1 LQNWE
6 TTSDSVI
13 FDGKV
18 HMDWESETVDMQYD
32 VMRIE
37 SDRTVELDPLLS
49 FLHWGV
55 DDPL

>member
-1 LQNWE
+1 
-6 TTSDSVI
+6 
-13 FDGKV
+13 
-18 HMDWESETVDMQYD
+18 MDWESETVDMQYD